1 MVAWLDSIDVAMERA
16 ATSHKMILVDFFSP
30 T

>member
-1 MVAWLDSIDVAMERA
+1 MVAWLDSIEAATERA
-16 ATSHKMILVDFFSP
+16 ATSNKLILVDFFSP